1 MNQVPATNQGPSP
14 HRPHDRIYPNAGPLA
29 AYLILKA
36 PQPQAAASKR
46 RGLAATVAADSI
58 VALLA
63 FVADW
68 AVVRAIHGDRF
79 AGHAGLHIR
88 FGPRATISRPGNR

>member
-1 MNQVPATNQGPSP
+1 MNQVPATNQDPSP

-36 PQPQAAASKR
+36 SKPQAAASKR
-46 RGLAATVAADSI
+46 RGMANAVAAASI
-58 VALLA
+58 
-63 FVADW
+63 VADW

-79 AGHAGLHIR
+79 AGHAGIHIR
-88 FGPRATISRPGNR
+88 FGARATISRPGNR

>member
-1 MNQVPATNQGPSP
+1 MNQIPATNQDPSP
-14 HRPHDRIYPNAGPLA
+14 HQPHDQIYPNAGPLA

-36 PQPQAAASKR
+36 SKPRAAASKR
-46 RGLAATVAADSI
+46 RGLAATVAAASI
-58 VALLA
+58 VAILSI
-63 FVADW
+63 VADW

-88 FGPRATISRPGNR
+88 FGPRATISQPGIR

>member
-1 MNQVPATNQGPSP
+1 MNQVPATNQDPSP

-36 PQPQAAASKR
+36 PKPQAAASKR
-46 RGLAATVAADSI
+46 RGLAATVAAGSI
-58 VALLA
+58 VAILSI
-63 FVADW
+63 VADW